1 MSVTS
6 RSRWRIGSLVGDV
19 RYAFRRWRRRPGF
32 TATAVLTLALGIGTT
47 TAIFSV
53 VDDVLLAPLPWTD
66 PDRLAAIYAVFPERR
81 AKPATAATW
90 NVGTFSAPAWDALRR
105 ASAFESVAVWRRPIP
120 MTLGE
125 ARTDLV
131 PLMDVSSNFLPVL
144 GVRLV
149 HGRFFTVLED
159 EKPSRNIL
167 ISHEAWQR
175 RFGGRPD
182 IIGHV
187 VTLDVPISA
196 GNPQRETVVGV
207 IAPGFT
213 FKGDAPEIFK
223 PIGIYAAVSRSHP
236 DETFRVLARLAPGAT
251 FDTALAASDSIARSI
266 ETREP
271 TMARVVPL
279 RTDQLGEAAKPLWL
293 LFAGAG
299 LLLLVACSNVA
310 GLLLGE
316 ARARRHEVAVR
327 LALGSGGMRIV
338 RQLLVEHVLL
348 AAVGAAAGLVLA
360 YWLTQSIVAI
370 APASLPRLDTVQL
383 DARVAW
389 FALGLGGATLLLF
402 GIAPALSLA
411 RTPAAAALAE
421 GGRDGASGRHL
432 GQRAIVAAEIALAL
446 VLLVGASLLGETMF
460 RLISQ
465 PLGFNPANL
474 AMVSTTFTGSM
485 FGDQGATIMRAVEG
499 AQRGGPQGVQNFRQV
514 FRNLTLSLSTDRTE
528 SVLRRL
534 SALPGVVGVAGA
546 SSAPFAAPLRST
558 DVRREGESTGDPH
571 QVSQMTVTER
581 YFQTIGMPIV
591 SGRGFDP
598 SDRHG
603 VYAAV
608 VSREFERRLF
618 TEGAIGRRFAH
629 IWSPTGD
636 QTTYDIVG
644 VVANAK
650 HREFTDEDRAMFY
663 TLDRQAGAVSQFIV
677 RTARDAEAI
686 LPAARAAIAEAV
698 PQMIVTSTTT
708 MEVALVKSIAEER
721 FRAML
726 SACFGGAALV
736 LAAVGLYG
744 LATRRAAD
752 RRREFGVRVPLG
764 AGPANVRALVLRDAM
779 IIVGLGL
786 ALGLPAAY
794 AASQITGTMLFGV
807 SPTSPHIFFGAS
819 AVLATAAILASLGPA
834 RRASRLDPIVVLRE

>member
-1 MSVTS
+1 MSATP
-6 RSRWRIGSLVGDV
+6 RSRWRLGSLVADL
-19 RYAFRRWRRRPGF
+19 RYALRRWRRRPGF
-32 TATAVLTLALGIGTT
+32 TATAVVTLALGIGTT

-66 PDRLAAIYAVFPERR
+66 PDRLAVIYAVFPERR

-90 NVGTFSAPAWDALRR
+90 NVGMFSAPAWDALRR
-105 ASAFESVAVWRRPIP
+105 VPAFEVVGVWRRPTT
-120 MTLGE
+120 MTFGE

-131 PLMDVSSNFLPVL
+131 PVMDVSSNFLPML

-149 HGRFFTVLED
+149 HGRFFTAVED
-159 EKPSRNIL
+159 ETPSTSIL
-167 ISHEAWQR
+167 LSYEAWQR

-182 IIGHV
+182 IIGQV
-187 VTLDVPISA
+187 VTLDIPTSA
-196 GNPQRETVVGV
+196 GNPRKDTVVGV
-207 IAPGFT
+207 IAPGFA
-213 FKGDAPEIFK
+213 FQGDAPEIFK
-223 PIGIYAAVSRSHP
+223 PVGIYGAVARSHP
-236 DETFRVLARLAPGAT
+236 SATFRVVARLAPGAT
-251 FDTALAASDSIARSI
+251 FDTAFAASDSIARSI
-266 ETREP
+266 ETLEP
-271 TMARVVPL
+271 TTARVVPL
-279 RTDQLGEAAKPLWL
+279 HTDQLGDAAKPLWL

-327 LALGSGGMRIV
+327 LALGSGRMRIV

-348 AAVGAAAGLVLA
+348 AAVGAAAGLILA

-389 FALGLGGATLLLF
+389 FALGLGCATQLLF

-411 RTPAAAALAE
+411 RTPAAATLAE

-432 GQRAIVAAEIALAL
+432 GQRAIVAAQIALAL

-465 PLGFNPANL
+465 PLGFNPGKL
-474 AMVSTTFTGSM
+474 AMASTTYTGPM
-485 FGDQGATIMRAVEG
+485 FGDHGATIMRAAQG
-499 AQRGGPQGVQNFRQV
+499 AQRGAQGVQNFREV
-514 FRNLTLSLSTDRTE
+514 FRNLTLSVSTARTE
-528 SVLRRL
+528 AVLQRL
-534 SALPGVVGVAGA
+534 SALPGVTGVAGI
-546 SSAPFAAPLRST
+546 SSAPFATPLRSA
-558 DVRREGESTGDPH
+558 DVRREGEWAGDPH
-571 QVSQMTVTER
+571 QVSQVAVTER
-581 YFQTIGMPIV
+581 YFQTMGIPIV

-598 SDRHG
+598 SDRPG
-603 VYAAV
+603 MYAAV

-636 QTTYDIVG
+636 QTAYEIVG
-644 VVANAK
+644 VVANTK
-650 HREFTDEDRAMFY
+650 HREFVDDDRAMFY
-663 TLDRQAGAVSQFIV
+663 TLDRQSGVVSHFLL
-677 RTARDAEAI
+677 RTTGDADAI
-686 LPAARAAIAEAV
+686 LPAARAAIAAAV

-708 MEVALVKSIAEER
+708 MEAALAKSIAEER

-752 RRREFGVRVPLG
+752 RRREFGVRVALG
-764 AGPANVRALVLRDAM
+764 AAPANVRALVLRDAM

-786 ALGLPAAY
+786 AVGLPVAY
-794 AASQITGTMLFGV
+794 AVSQITGTMLFGV
-807 SPTSPHIFFGAS
+807 TPTSPHIFLGAS
-819 AVLATAAILASLGPA
+819 AMLAAAATLASFGPA